1 MSGARRL
8 KSMVATSVI
17 RPASNTGSEGVITIP
32 SDTKVNMPG
41 NILQVKQT
49 VFPGQFT
56 HAAGRYYQEVE
67 GLRANLTPKFANS
80 SVLISAHIQVSSEY
94 WYVTTLLGRDKP
106 GQTIG
111 TNIEDPNRYGI
122 QFNGSRFWYDQ
133 LDTSVP
139 QTYFAGSGQ
148 KSLNR
153 QYGAPYSFGDNE
165 STRLGATTAHNK
177 YYGTSTGANAHYGFS
192 ISSMTFMDYP
202 NTTNECRYKIFIKGY
217 NDLYQVYVNRSH
229 LWQNT
234 SNYDATPISTITLME
249 VGGNTN
255 PAMDA
260 TSYLNTDLGD

>member
-49 VFPGQFT
+49 VFPGQFS

-80 SVLISAHIQVSSEY
+80 SILICAHIQVSSEY
-94 WYVTTLLGRDKP
+94 WYINTLIGRDIP

-111 TNIEDPNRYGI
+111 TSIEDPNRYGI
-122 QFNGSRFWYDQ
+122 QSNGSKFFFDQ
-133 LDTSVP
+133 LDTSVT
-139 QTYFAGSGQ
+139 Q
-148 KSLNR
+148 SLDGDGEEKALYR

-165 STRLGATTAHNK
+165 STRLGVTMAYNK
-177 YYGTSTGANAHYGFS
+177 YVATALANAHYHMA

-202 NTTNECRYKIFIKGY
+202 NTTNECRYKLFLKGY
-217 NDLYQVYVNRSH
+217 DNLYTVYVNRNH
-229 LWQNT
+229 GFQNAAQ
-234 SNYDATPISTITLME
+234 YDALPISTITLME

-255 PAMDA
+255 PTQAA
-260 TSYLNTDLGD
+260 TAYLYTDLGD